1 MSMCSSLELV
11 NVGKRVF
18 FSDIIN
24 FKMLRPWVDPKSND
38 KCPYERDTE
47 ERPKRRESRMQKKA
61 QTGAKNPVQG
71 IPLAS
76 RRGHEWIRISLKPL
90 EGVLPTPWFWTSS
103 FVNCSHLLTGLLS
116 PASASSSP
124 PPPIPAARG
133 AVLEQSSEYDMSAS
147 KMYSDSYYPDDKV

>member
-1 MSMCSSLELV
+1 MVTLCYHLRNCQTILQNGCIILHSHQQYMRVLIFPHFCQQVVLKGSPFAIMSMCSSLELA

-90 EGVLPTPWFWTSS
+90 EGVLPTP
-103 FVNCSHLLTGLLS
+103 
-116 PASASSSP
+116 
-124 PPPIPAARG
+124 
-133 AVLEQSSEYDMSAS
+133 
-147 KMYSDSYYPDDKV
+147 